1 MSTGDRQRGGRVIR
15 QRIADAA
22 EIDRLAFMEMK
33 HGKNEALAFAE
44 RAMRQYRKAVTRSRK
59 RGYKNPHYAS
69 LPEYRRRFIE
79 SYCAFKRYLRE
90 ADINQPRPRAGGQ

>member
-1 MSTGDRQRGGRVIR
+1 M
-15 QRIADAA
+15 A
-22 EIDRLAFMEMK
+22 EEARLAFMEMK

-44 RAMRQYRKAVTRSRK
+44 RAMRQYRKAVIRSRK

-79 SYCAFKRYLRE
+79 SYCAFKQYLSK
-90 ADINQPRPRAGGQ
+90 NRPGPAPGDNRR